1 MVSDVSERTSGVARA
16 DGADLYFE
24 RMGDGPPL
32 MMIAGGG
39 GDCGGYRPVASV
51 LASDYTVLTYDRR
64 GNSRSPLHHAP
75 AEMTMAEQ
83 SADAVAV
90 LQACGFGSAL
100 IFGNSGGAT
109 IALDLAARHPQA
121 AGAVVAHE
129 PPLPAV
135 LPDAARYLAE
145 YDEIA
150 RVLEAEGWRAAFQL
164 FQERIGHVPP
174 GRLAT
179 TMAVLLDP
187 ASVLPPGPHLELMRR
202 LSGNW
207 ESMIRF
213 EVQPFIR
220 YVPDLDRIAGG
231 GVRVAL
237 AAGRDTI
244 ALASRDDLR
253 HDPFHRP
260 AVAIAERLGAGFAE
274 VPGGHV
280 AALEVPGPF
289 AAALRDLLGKLAP

>member
-1 MVSDVSERTSGVARA
+1 MRCRTSGIAEA
-16 DGADLYFE
+16 DGADLYYE

-32 MMIAGGG
+32 LLIAGGG
-39 GDCGGYRPVASV
+39 GDCGAYRPVASM

-64 GNSRSPLHHAP
+64 GNSRSPLQHAP
-75 AEMTMAEQ
+75 AEITMAEQ

-90 LQACGFGSAL
+90 LEACGLGPAL

-109 IALDLAARHPQA
+109 IALDLAARYPQA
-121 AGAVVAHE
+121 ARAVVAHE
-129 PPLPAV
+129 PPLPRV

-150 RVLEAEGWRAAFQL
+150 RVLEAGGWRAAFQL

-174 GRLAT
+174 GQLPA

-187 ASVLPPGPHLELMRR
+187 ASVLPPGPHLELMQR
-202 LSGNW
+202 LSRNW
-207 ESMIRF
+207 EYLIRF
-213 EVQPFIR
+213 EVQPFIH
-220 YVPDLDRIAGG
+220 YVPGLDRIAAGG
-231 GVRVAL
+231 ARVAL

-260 AVAIAERLGAGFAE
+260 AVAIAERLGAEFAE
-274 VPGGHV
+274 VPGGH
-280 AALEVPGPF
+280 AAPLEVPGPF
-289 AAALRDLLGKLAP
+289 AAALHGLLGRLGS